1 MGHITYVRGVGSPVD
16 IIICYFYKNR
26 NHFLIYFF
34 CLNTIVTR
42 HFCCAINL
50 RKKNTPTSV
59 VRTSVTGKVN
69 QK

>member
-34 CLNTIVTR
+34 CLNTIGTL
-42 HFCCAINL
+42 HFCCA
-50 RKKNTPTSV
+50 KN
-59 VRTSVTGKVN
+59 RR
-69 QK
+69 